1 MYYRR
6 TSFLAETAPDTYR
19 FLSELKP
26 YALIYA
32 GVLAVAILL
41 SMFFQWNV
49 VKFFIDCMMG
59 WTLLSIPFVGVLIV
73 ALDKEILL
81 PQAERW
87 EPTPEKPISYKFS
100 MIWGIILILSGI
112 TALYFSSQ
120 YKKHYSFQCQS
131 FFLEQPT
138 GIYHLSEKCEYI
150 GFNEDEEPI
159 DNVTLSK
166 VTGKELL
173 EYDCDFCDAC
183 REWAED
189 TEMEYE
195 SSRYSRR

>member
-1 MYYRR
+1 MDYRR
-6 TSFLAETAPDTYR
+6 TSFLAESAPDTYR

-32 GVLAVAILL
+32 GILEVAILL

-73 ALDKEILL
+73 AFDKEILL
-81 PQAERW
+81 PQEEHW
-87 EPTPEKPISYKFS
+87 EPTPKKPASYKYS

-112 TALYFSSQ
+112 TALYFSNR

-131 FFLEQPT
+131 FFLEHPT
-138 GIYHLSEKCEYI
+138 GIYHLSEKCDYI
-150 GFNEDEEPI
+150 GLNEDEEPI

-173 EYDCDFCDAC
+173 EYDCEFCDAC

-189 TEMEYE
+189 AEMEYE
-195 SSRYSRR
+195 SSRNYRQ